1 MARPLNADGR
11 QAWEEGRSS
20 VEQATQCQA
29 EMLPAAARDR
39 TGGPTNVDV
48 SHAKIRRESG
58 WPQRGF

>member
-11 QAWEEGRSS
+11 QAWEEGTSS
-20 VEQATQCQA
+20 VEQATLCQA

-39 TGGPTNVDV
+39 TGGLDV